1 MSIPLTATGNSS
13 AASNT
18 GAVADTG
25 KTKDDVSAGSA
36 VAKAKAE
43 LNVSIV
49 QASLT
54 VSIKSGNDALSLVYK
69 SAITNINEALKS
81 DFGDNAIQNA
91 ASQDNSPEATADRIV
106 SLSTAFYSAYKD
118 QHPGVDEATSR
129 QNFVDTIRK
138 GVEQGFKEAKD
149 ILGGLKVLQ
158 GDVASNID
166 KTYDL
171 VQKGLAAFLAN
182 TDAQAATSGS
192 AAGGT
197 TVKATVS
204 PVIDKQTA
212 TA

>member
-1 MSIPLTATGNSS
+1 MSIPLTATGNTTSTS
-13 AASNT
+13 
-18 GAVADTG
+18 AVADAG
-25 KTKDDVSAGSA
+25 KTKDDASAGSA
-36 VAKAKAE
+36 VAKAKAD

-69 SAITNINEALKS
+69 SAITNINEALKA
-81 DFGDNAIQNA
+81 DFGDDAIQQA

-106 SLSTAFYSAYKD
+106 SLSTAFYSAYQA
-118 QHPGVDEATSR
+118 QHPGVDDATSR

-166 KTYDL
+166 KTYEL
-171 VQKGLAAFLAN
+171 VQKGLDAFLAN
-182 TDAQAATSGS
+182 TGAPA
-192 AAGGT
+192 AAGAGAT
-197 TVKATVS
+197 AGGSVTATVA
-204 PVIDKQTA
+204 PVIDKQAA

>member
-1 MSIPLTATGNSS
+1 MSIPLTATGNTS
-13 AASNT
+13 AASASS
-18 GAVADTG
+18 AVADTG